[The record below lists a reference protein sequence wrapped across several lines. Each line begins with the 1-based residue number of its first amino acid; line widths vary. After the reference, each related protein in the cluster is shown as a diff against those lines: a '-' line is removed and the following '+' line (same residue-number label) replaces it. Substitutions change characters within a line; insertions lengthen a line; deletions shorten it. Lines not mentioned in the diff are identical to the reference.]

1 MKVIQIR
8 VKVLL
13 KENVEVDDIQS
24 KVCGV
29 IDYSFSK
36 REALLKMHNTNM
48 YKFYCFDLPYP
59 VEVDKV
65 YKKNKVYTLTIRT
78 IDLNLGEF
86 FSNSL
91 LHTETDFIKIL
102 SSEVKIIPQKHI
114 EKIYSLTPAIIK
126 NESGYWRDI
135 MSIGDYERR
144 IKENL
149 IKKYN
154 TITGEKM
161 DEDFRLFS
169 KIDFKNRKP
178 ISVKYKNIKLLGD
191 KINLYIT
198 DDIRAQNL
206 AYMSLGAGIMEMN
219 SRGCGFV
226 NCKYLK
232 NEEY

>member
-59 VEVDKV
+59 VEVGKV

-91 LHTETDFIKIL
+91 LHTC
-102 SSEVKIIPQKHI
+102 
-114 EKIYSLTPAIIK
+114 
-126 NESGYWRDI
+126 
-135 MSIGDYERR
+135 
-144 IKENL
+144 
-149 IKKYN
+149 
-154 TITGEKM
+154 
-161 DEDFRLFS
+161 
-169 KIDFKNRKP
+169 
-178 ISVKYKNIKLLGD
+178 LLYTSF
-191 KINLYIT
+191 L
-198 DDIRAQNL
+198 
-206 AYMSLGAGIMEMN
+206 
-219 SRGCGFV
+219 
-226 NCKYLK
+226 
-232 NEEY
+232 